1 VSTESPLA
9 GRVALVT
16 GASRGIGAAIAQAL
30 ASAGARVAVGYGTGA
45 ERAATLAGKLG
56 GGAKAFGADL
66 VDPAAPAAL
75 VADVEAGLGAVE
87 ILVANHG
94 IGEQAAYEDVDAE
107 AFDRTVAINLRAPFL
122 LARAALG
129 GMRER
134 GFGRILF
141 ISSLAAFRGGVVG
154 PHYAASKAGLH
165 GLTHFLAPRVAAD
178 GVTVNA
184 IAPGFVETEMLPG
197 DPGEL
202 AAGIP
207 VGRVGRRDE
216 IAQLAIATL
225 ENTYLT
231 NKVLTIDGG
240 SYPR

>member
-1 VSTESPLA
+1 V
-9 GRVALVT
+9 
-16 GASRGIGAAIAQAL
+16 
-30 ASAGARVAVGYGTGA
+30 
-45 ERAATLAGKLG
+45 
-56 GGAKAFGADL
+56 DL
-66 VDPAAPAAL
+66 VDPTAPAAL

-94 IGEQAAYEDVDAE
+94 IGQQAAYEDVDAE

-141 ISSLAAFRGGVVG
+141 ISSLAA
-154 PHYAASKAGLH
+154 
-165 GLTHFLAPRVAAD
+165 
-178 GVTVNA
+178 
-184 IAPGFVETEMLPG
+184 
-197 DPGEL
+197 
-202 AAGIP
+202 GIP
-207 VGRVGRRDE
+207 VGRVGRPDE

-225 ENTYLT
+225 ENGYLT
-231 NKVLTIDGG
+231 NKVLTIDDG